1 MFCEAGGHACEALD
15 LRRPHDG
22 GSNIAT
28 DGFGNAVVAGVV
40 ATRSGNAVVAG
51 VVATRS
57 GNAVVAGVVATRSG
71 NAVVAAASRRLPW
84 WLQRGSDVRA

>member
-57 GNAVVAGVVATRSG
+57 GNAVVA
-71 NAVVAAASRRLPW
+71 AASRRLPW